1 MINDGE
7 LREILDKLILDD
19 DGIYS
24 YAFNNIDQVDE
35 IKTLFLGC

>member
-7 LREILDKLILDD
+7 LQDIFDKLILDD

-24 YAFNNIDQVDE
+24 YEFKNID
-35 IKTLFLGC
+35 